1 MAMLKRRK
9 ILLVEDHPLLRWVLE
24 TTLKE
29 EGHDVAVEK
38 SSEAAIAHGTG
49 EAFDLII
56 TDLSLVPGVDGL
68 EVFRRIKTVYPTTR
82 FILISAGAD
91 EDELEQARRLGFD
104 CILEKPF
111 PVEEIKAAIDAL
123 SEPAALAPH

>member
-1 MAMLKRRK
+1 MTKRRK

-29 EGHDVAVEK
+29 EGHDVSVEK
-38 SSEAAIAHGTG
+38 SSEAAIVHGTG
-49 EAFDLII
+49 ESFDVII
-56 TDLSLVPGVDGL
+56 TDLSLLPGVDGL
-68 EVFRRIKTVYPTTR
+68 EVFRRIKEVHPTTR

-91 EDELEQARRLGFD
+91 EEEFERARRLGFD

-123 SEPAALAPH
+123 PESVTILPR